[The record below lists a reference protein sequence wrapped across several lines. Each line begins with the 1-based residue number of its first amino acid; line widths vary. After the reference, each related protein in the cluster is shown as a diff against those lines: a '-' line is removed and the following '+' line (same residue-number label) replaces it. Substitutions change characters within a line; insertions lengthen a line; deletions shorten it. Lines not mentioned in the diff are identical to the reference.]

1 MPLFKKKEPEPSPA
15 QTNPTNQVMQLR
27 QQGLNDNQIIQALQ
41 KDGFASAQ
49 IFESM
54 SQADIQGGAGG
65 APSPGQAPATAITQ
79 PAPGAPGVPATP
91 IQTAPPAPPSAPQA
105 QPIAP
110 PMDMAP
116 PPEDYGGDSTER
128 IEEVAE
134 AIIDEKWEVL
144 VKDIHKIVEWKE
156 GMDSKMSKVE
166 SEVSDI
172 REDFDKLHKAIIS
185 KIDEYDKNLS
195 DVGSEIKAMNQVFQK
210 VLPTFTEN
218 ISTLS
223 RITKNLSTVKHSPEK
238 VK

>member
-15 QTNPTNQVMQLR
+15 QTNPTDQVIQLR

-49 IFESM
+49 IFDAM
-54 SQADIQGGAGG
+54 SQADIKGGAGG
-65 APSPGQAPATAITQ
+65 APAPANTP
-79 PAPGAPGVPATP
+79 PAPAQGINPTAPAAM
-91 IQTAPPAPPSAPQA
+91 APPAMAQA
-105 QPIAP
+105 QPMMP
-110 PMDMAP
+110 PADMP
-116 PPEDYGGDSTER
+116 PPQEDYGGDSTER
-128 IEEVAE
+128 IEEIAE

-144 VKDIHKIVEWKE
+144 VKDIHKIVEWKD

-172 REDFDKLHKAIIS
+172 REDFDKLHKAIIN

-195 DVGSEIKAMNQVFQK
+195 DVGSEIKSMNQVFQK
-210 VLPTFTEN
+210 ILPTFTEN

-223 RITKNLSTVKHSPEK
+223 RITKNLSGEK
-238 VK
+238 SLHKKTN

>member
-1 MPLFKKKEPEPSPA
+1 MPLFKKKDPEPDPTQA
-15 QTNPTNQVMQLR
+15 NPTDQVIQLR

-49 IFESM
+49 IFDAM
-54 SQADIQGGAGG
+54 SQADIQSGAGG
-65 APSPGQAPATAITQ
+65 TPAPMAPGQSPTAQPAAPAMAAAQ
-79 PAPGAPGVPATP
+79 PAAPA
-91 IQTAPPAPPSAPQA
+91 
-105 QPIAP
+105 
-110 PMDMAP
+110 MAP
-116 PPEDYGGDSTER
+116 PTDMVQPPEEYGGDSTER
-128 IEEVAE
+128 IEEIAE
-134 AIIDEKWEVL
+134 AIIDEKWEIL

-156 GMDSKMSKVE
+156 GMDSKISKVE

-172 REDFDKLHKAIIS
+172 KEDFDKLHKAIIS

-223 RITKNLSTVKHSPEK
+223 RITKTLSPKSSSEK
-238 VK
+238 IK